1 MSNHIEKAIIQLK
14 NGKDANIVLED
25 FSNKLVNVLL
35 HPIRLQIKT
44 GGMDYRDKLKSTLD
58 KISLDNEDEL
68 L

>member
-1 MSNHIEKAIIQLK
+1 MSNHIEKAIAQIK
-14 NGKDANIVLED
+14 NGKDSDEVLED
-25 FSNKLVNVLL
+25 FSKKLVNVLL

-44 GGMDYRDKLKSTLD
+44 GSMEYRDILKSILD